1 VSTTAAD
8 PSAPHVMRWNNEH
21 AGPCERDRRPR
32 ATPERHRECRTT
44 KVDHSVAIAD
54 YIENFY
60 NLSRRHSSL
69 SYFTPEEFENLQFSE
84 TQASLA

>member
-1 VSTTAAD
+1 MGIIGDYYDNSPTE
-8 PSAPHVMRWNNEH
+8 SFWGSLQIELLNRQRWITIVEL
-21 AGPCERDRRPR
+21 
-32 ATPERHRECRTT
+32 
-44 KVDHSVAIAD
+44 SVAMAD